1 MFPFPEHAYLGQL
14 HITDSALY
22 RYNGL
27 TWDRVRIGMS
37 STPTATP
44 TPTPQPTT
52 PGEISLQALE
62 ARISEIEAALQTGLL
77 LLE

>member
-1 MFPFPEHAYLGQL
+1 MFPFPEHPYLGQL

-22 RYNGL
+22 RFNGL

-37 STPTATP
+37 KPTATP
-44 TPTPQPTT
+44 TPSPQPT
-52 PGEISLQALE
+52 PGEITLQALE